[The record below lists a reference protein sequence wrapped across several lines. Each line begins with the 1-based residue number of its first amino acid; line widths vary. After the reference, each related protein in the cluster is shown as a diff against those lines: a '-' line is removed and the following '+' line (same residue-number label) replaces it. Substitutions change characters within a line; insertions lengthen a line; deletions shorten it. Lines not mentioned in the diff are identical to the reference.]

1 AGLFI
6 MLYRDY
12 PILQNPYRIINSLL
26 DIDELLATWRWRHMN
41 MVHRMIGGRAGTG
54 GSTGKGYLREAA
66 MKHYVFQEFAELTSF
81 LVERRKFPAISD
93 ELAKKLGFENG

>member
-1 AGLFI
+1 
-6 MLYRDY
+6 
-12 PILQNPYRIINSLL
+12 
-26 DIDELLATWRWRHMN
+26 
-41 MVHRMIGGRAGTG
+41 
-54 GSTGKGYLREAA
+54 